1 MSIINF
7 KSKKVEGNTTK
18 NTITENDIISFKD
31 KEKIPE
37 YEPVTEEPVFGYVY
51 PMGQFMITNIPNIGC
66 FATLMNKDA

>member
-66 FATLMNKDA
+66 FATLINKDA